1 MDNIII
7 LLLPF
12 IFCTDSVDI
21 AVQNKIDLTPGQI
34 EFLKDHDAYDDF
46 LDTFYPSDSTLLQ

>member
-21 AVQNKIDLTPGQI
+21 AVQNKFDLTPGQI

-46 LDTFYPSDSTLLQ
+46 LDAFYLSDSTLLQ

>member
-1 MDNIII
+1 MHNIII

-46 LDTFYPSDSTLLQ
+46 LDAFYPSDSTLLQ